1 MDYGKSG
8 NAKKGANAPR
18 FQPSKKG
25 EAPYMQ
31 KSPKE
36 ELVAKLK
43 AAAAKGKSKD

>member
-8 NAKKGANAPR
+8 NAKTGGNAPR
-18 FQPSKKG
+18 FQPKKKG
-25 EAPYMQ
+25 ETPYQ
-31 KSPKE
+31 RNTPKE